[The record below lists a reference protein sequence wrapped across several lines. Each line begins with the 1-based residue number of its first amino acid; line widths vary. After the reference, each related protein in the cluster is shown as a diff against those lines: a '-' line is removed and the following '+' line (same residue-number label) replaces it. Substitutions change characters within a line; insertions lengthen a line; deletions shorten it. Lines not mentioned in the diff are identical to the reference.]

1 MSVAW
6 CFNGLGI
13 SVLISASFFAYN
25 YPKHI
30 KISRYAT
37 GFGLEFKCEEP
48 YKQKD
53 VFGQELSYRERQQC
67 TCKENFCNSPPGFD
81 VDSVFDVNSS
91 SSIIEFLKLNFNTL
105 EMLSIFAIMSKSYVI
120 RL

>member
-1 MSVAW
+1 MMLQRTRNQCSYK
-6 CFNGLGI
+6 CL
-13 SVLISASFFAYN
+13 FFAYN

-30 KISRYAT
+30 EISRYAT

-48 YKQKD
+48 YKKKD
-53 VFGQELSYRERQQC
+53 VFGNELSHREGQQC

-91 SSIIEFLKLNFNTL
+91 SSIIEFLKLNFNNL
-105 EMLSIFAIMSKSYVI
+105 EMLSIFGILLTSYLI
-120 RL
+120 KL